1 MRAEKRAMSED
12 PDEAELR
19 GHYATGATAF
29 VSVCVIAAFA
39 FVALIVLLGAAV
51 EWLRAWI

>member
-1 MRAEKRAMSED
+1 MSD
-12 PDEAELR
+12 DRDEAELR
-19 GHYATGATAF
+19 GHYAAGATAF

-39 FVALIVLLGAAV
+39 FVALVVLLGVAV

>member
-1 MRAEKRAMSED
+1 MSED